1 MYGDGADFGGRDGV
15 HITGMTDAWSITD
28 GYFDTIGNWH
38 PTPEETRAELRTAMG
53 AADLDGPPPA
63 APLWFVPAGSVTTLA
78 DRCDL
83 VLEDGTT
90 LAGLDALPPDLPIGY
105 HDLHPLDGG
114 PATEL
119 VITPRR
125 FRLPPRMWGWAVQ
138 LYAVRSAASWGIGDL
153 GDLRSLG
160 AWSAGLDAGVMLIN
174 PLHASAPTRPQEP
187 SPYSPTSRLW
197 RNVNYLR
204 IADIPG
210 AAALGSNLRALD
222 DAGRRLNQSPRIDRD
237 AVHQLK
243 MDALT
248 RLHLAFEASDGP
260 RSAFESW
267 MLAQGA
273 SLRRFATWSALAER
287 YGPAYPAW
295 PERYR
300 HPASSAVAAF
310 AAAEPA
316 RVRFH
321 EWCQWQLDVQLEA
334 AANAGVPLVADLAV
348 GFDPNGAD
356 AWAYQDLLGQGCRV
370 GAPPDT
376 FNPAGQ
382 DWGLP
387 PFVPWKAR
395 AAGYDPFI
403 ATMRANLAHCGGL
416 RIDHV
421 MGLFRLYWIPPGGG
435 PRDGAYVRYPAQ
447 DLLDLLAL
455 EAERAG
461 AFIVGEDLGT
471 VEDEVRDELTDRGV
485 LSYRL
490 VWFEEGAPPTYPEQA
505 LASVTTHDL
514 PTIAGVWTGADL
526 ADRRRLGRAGD
537 GSDEE
542 LFRSR
547 IKQATGLS
555 DDAPVDEVVV
565 ETHRALAGA
574 PSLVVTATLDDAVAT
589 VDRPNLPG
597 TIDEWPNWRLPLP
610 RTLEQVVT
618 DELPRRVA
626 AALDTGVRLRSPG

>member
-1 MYGDGADFGGRDGV
+1 
-15 HITGMTDAWSITD
+15 MTDAWSITD

-38 PTPEETRAELRTAMG
+38 PTSDETRAALRAAMG
-53 AADLDGPPPA
+53 AEHLNVPTPA
-63 APLWFVPAGSVTTLA
+63 PPLWFLEAGSATTLA
-78 DRCDL
+78 DACDL
-83 VLEDGTT
+83 VLEDGST
-90 LAGLDALPPDLPIGY
+90 LPGLRDLAPDLPIGY

-114 PATEL
+114 PATRL

-125 FRLPPRMWGWAVQ
+125 FRLPPRLWGWAVQ
-138 LYAVRSAASWGIGDL
+138 LYAVRSATSWGIGDL
-153 GDLRSLG
+153 GDLRALG
-160 AWSAGLDAGVMLIN
+160 AWAAGLGAGVMLIN

-187 SPYSPTSRLW
+187 SPYSPTTRLW
-197 RNVNYLR
+197 RNINYLR
-204 IADIPG
+204 IADVPG
-210 AAALGSNLRALD
+210 AASLGSDLAALD

-248 RLHLAFEASDGP
+248 RLHLAFERGDGP
-260 RSAFESW
+260 RSDFESW
-267 MLAQGA
+267 LLAQGP
-273 SLRRFATWSALAER
+273 SLRRFATWCALAER

-295 PERYR
+295 PQEYR
-300 HPASSAVAAF
+300 HPDSPGVARF
-310 AAAEPA
+310 AAAEPG
-316 RVRFH
+316 RIRFH
-321 EWCQWQLDVQLEA
+321 EWCQWQVDVQLA
-334 AANAGVPLVADLAV
+334 AAGDDGVPLVADLAV

-356 AWAYQDLLGQGCRV
+356 AWAYQDQLGQGCRV

-395 AAGYDPFI
+395 AARYEPFI
-403 ATMRANLAHCGGL
+403 ATMRANLAHCRGI

-447 DLLDLLAL
+447 DLFDLLAL

-461 AFIVGEDLGT
+461 AFVVGEDLGT
-471 VEDEVRDELTDRGV
+471 VEDEVRDELADRRI

-490 VWFEEGAPPTYPEQA
+490 LWFEEGPPPTYPEQA

-526 ADRRRLGRAGD
+526 VDRRRLGRAGD
-537 GSDEE
+537 GSDEA
-542 LFRSR
+542 LFRAR
-547 IKQATGLS
+547 IQQATGLPE
-555 DDAPVDEVVV
+555 DAPVDEVVV
-565 ETHRALAGA
+565 ETHGALAKA
-574 PSLVVTATLDDAVAT
+574 PSLIVTATLEDAVAAI
-589 VDRPNLPG
+589 DRPNLPG
-597 TIDEWPNWRLPLP
+597 TIDEWPNWRIPLP
-610 RTLEQVVT
+610 RTLEQLMA
-618 DELPRRVA
+618 DSLPKKVA
-626 AALDTGVRLRSPG
+626 SALDLGVRLRSPQ

>member
-1 MYGDGADFGGRDGV
+1 
-15 HITGMTDAWSITD
+15 MTDAWSITD
-28 GYFDTIGNWH
+28 GYFDTIGTWH
-38 PTPEETRAELRTAMG
+38 PTSAEARAALRDAMG
-53 AADLDGPPPA
+53 AQDLHAPPPPP
-63 APLWFVPAGSVTTLA
+63 PLWFLPAGSATTLA
-78 DRCDL
+78 DACDL
-83 VLEDGTT
+83 VLEDGTA
-90 LAGLDALPPDLPIGY
+90 LPGLHDLPPDLPTGY

-114 PATEL
+114 PATSL

-125 FRLPPRMWGWAVQ
+125 FRLPARTWGWAVQ
-138 LYAVRSAASWGIGDL
+138 LYAVRSAESWGIGDL
-153 GDLRSLG
+153 GDLRALG
-160 AWSAGLDAGVMLIN
+160 EWSAGLGAGVLVIN

-197 RNVNYLR
+197 RNITYLR
-204 IADIPG
+204 IADLPG
-210 AAALGSNLRALD
+210 AGALGVDLAALD
-222 DAGRRLNQSPRIDRD
+222 DAGRRLNQTPRIDRD
-237 AVHQLK
+237 AIHQLK

-248 RLHLAFEASDGP
+248 KLHLAFESGDGQ
-260 RSAFESW
+260 RGDFESW
-267 MLAQGA
+267 LIAQGT
-273 SLRRFATWSALAER
+273 SLRRFATWCALAER

-295 PERYR
+295 PEQYR
-300 HPASSAVAAF
+300 HPAAPAVAAF
-310 AAAEPA
+310 AAAEQS
-316 RVRFH
+316 RIRFH
-321 EWCQWQLDVQLEA
+321 EWCQWQLAVQLA
-334 AANAGVPLVADLAV
+334 AAGDAGVPLVADLAV

-395 AAGYDPFI
+395 AALYEPFV
-403 ATMRANLAHCGGL
+403 ATMRAGLAHGGGL

-471 VEDEVRDELTDRGV
+471 VEDEVRDELTERGV

-490 VWFEEGAPPTYPEQA
+490 LWFEEGPPPTYPQQA
-505 LASVTTHDL
+505 LAGVTTHDL
-514 PTIAGVWTGADL
+514 PTIAGVWTSADL
-526 ADRRRLGRAGD
+526 AERKRLGRAGD

-542 LFRSR
+542 IFRAR

-555 DDAPVDEVVV
+555 DDAPLDEVVV
-565 ETHRALAGA
+565 ETHRALAQA
-574 PSLVVTATLDDAVAT
+574 PSLIVTATLDDAVAA
-589 VDRPNLPG
+589 VERPNLPG
-597 TIDEWPNWRLPLP
+597 TIDEWPNWRIPLP
-610 RTLEQVVT
+610 RTLEEIVT
-618 DELPRRVA
+618 DPLPRKVA
-626 AALDTGVRLRSPG
+626 SALDDGVRLRSPR

>member
-1 MYGDGADFGGRDGV
+1 
-15 HITGMTDAWSITD
+15 MTDAWSISD
-28 GYFDTIGNWH
+28 GYFDTVGNWH
-38 PTPEETRAELRTAMG
+38 PTTDETRAHLRAAMG
-53 AADLDGPPPA
+53 AEDLDAPPAA
-63 APLWFVPAGSVTTLA
+63 APLWFVPAGSAAPLT
-78 DRCDL
+78 DPCDL
-83 VLEDGTT
+83 VLEDSTT
-90 LAGLDALPPDLPIGY
+90 LPAIRALPPDLPTGY

-114 PATEL
+114 PATRL

-125 FRLPPRMWGWAVQ
+125 FRLPMRMWGWAAQ
-138 LYAVRSAASWGIGDL
+138 LYAVRSARSWGIGDL
-153 GDLRSLG
+153 GDLTTLVQWAADLG
-160 AWSAGLDAGVMLIN
+160 AGVMLIN
-174 PLHASAPTRPQEP
+174 PLHAAAPTRPQEN

-204 IADIPG
+204 IADVTG
-210 AAALGSNLRALD
+210 AAALGAELGALD
-222 DAGRRLNQSPRIDRD
+222 DAGRRLNRSPRIDRD
-237 AVHQLK
+237 AIHQLK

-248 RLHLAFEASDGP
+248 RLHRAFEAEDGQ
-260 RSAFESW
+260 RATFESW
-267 MLAQGA
+267 LLDQGA
-273 SLRRFATWSALAER
+273 SLRRFATWCALAER

-295 PERYR
+295 PAQYR
-300 HPASSAVAAF
+300 HPDSPAVATF
-310 AAAEPA
+310 AAAEPG
-316 RVRFH
+316 RIRFH
-321 EWCQWQLDVQLEA
+321 EWCQWQLDMQLDRA
-334 AANAGVPLVADLAV
+334 GGAGVPLVADLAV

-387 PFVPWKAR
+387 PFVPWKVR
-395 AAGYDPFI
+395 AAGYEPFI

-435 PRDGAYVRYPAQ
+435 PADGAYVRYPAD

-461 AFIVGEDLGT
+461 AFVVGEDLGT
-471 VEDEVRDELTDRGV
+471 VEDEVRDELADRGV

-490 VWFEEGAPPTYPEQA
+490 LWFEEGPPPTYPEQA

-537 GSDEE
+537 GSDEA
-542 LFRSR
+542 LFRAR
-547 IKQATGLS
+547 IRQATGVAE
-555 DDAPVDEVVV
+555 DASVEEVVV
-565 ETHRALAGA
+565 ETHRALAEA

-589 VDRPNLPG
+589 FDRPNLPG

-610 RTLEQVVT
+610 RTLEQLVA
-618 DELPRRVA
+618 DELPRKVA
-626 AALDTGVRLRSPG
+626 SALDAGVRLRSP